1 MVRQSSNLQPKIL
14 RNARAML
21 LAEGY
26 RGLSMRKLANGV
38 GCTATSI
45 YLYFKNKDELIHSLI
60 DEGIG
65 HLYDRLRTAAQ
76 QAKGAQ
82 ERVDGLCRAYL
93 DFGLENPEYYEI
105 MFQLHPTHMTR
116 YPAEKY
122 RRARQN
128 LQLFTEALATRAN
141 RSDGPTTEDHLRANT
156 IWSNLHGAVSLL
168 LAGRVDVRLD
178 KEAYLEAVIKDSA
191 GGVA

>member
-1 MVRQSSNLQPKIL
+1 MARQPSNLQPKIL

-21 LAEGY
+21 LADGY
-26 RGLSMRKLANGV
+26 RGLSMRKLATGV

-65 HLYDRLRTAAQ
+65 HLYDRLRTAGQ
-76 QAKGAQ
+76 QAQSAQ
-82 ERVDGLCRAYL
+82 EKVNCLCRAYL

-105 MFQLHPTHMTR
+105 MFQLHPSHMAR

-128 LQLFTEALATRAN
+128 LQLFAEALAAREQ
-141 RSDGPTTEDHLRANT
+141 RSGPPTTKDRLRANT
-156 IWSNLHGAVSLL
+156 IWSNLHGAVSLV

-178 KEAYLEAVIKDSA
+178 QDAYLEAVIKDSA
-191 GGVA
+191 GDRA